1 MTDKLDEANR
11 ASLRGP
17 FSKWPARTGR
27 KHPMIR
33 KLLPGIS
40 IVGLACS
47 LAGAQAPEPADAGT
61 VRLLRDIGSGPTNQI
76 ATAMFSA
83 GVRNCAT
90 RVDQVSNF
98 LTRGTKTSALL
109 FLPDKDPDNSMV
121 SVSME
126 VQAEGTPRA
135 YGSTTFSP
143 NTAIG
148 CAAAY
153 ETIQYWPESCNAVA
167 AKHFKGA
174 VSNGGLGAEIGIF
187 TIGPSARV
195 FLMRATGSSCVS
207 IKKEVIK

>member
-1 MTDKLDEANR
+1 MV
-11 ASLRGP
+11 
-17 FSKWPARTGR
+17 
-27 KHPMIR
+27 R
-33 KLLPGIS
+33 KLFLALS
-40 IVGLACS
+40 FAGLAFPP
-47 LAGAQAPEPADAGT
+47 AGAQTPDAGDSAT
-61 VRLLRDIGSGPTNQI
+61 MRLLRDIGSGPTNQI
-76 ATAMFSA
+76 ATTVFAS

-98 LTRGTKTSALL
+98 LTRGTRTSALI
-109 FLPDKDPDNSMV
+109 FLPDKDPDNSML

-148 CAAAY
+148 CSAMY
-153 ETIQYWPESCNAVA
+153 ETVQYWPESCNAVA
-167 AKHFKGA
+167 TKHFKGA
-174 VSNGGLGAEIGIF
+174 ASAGALGGEIAML

-195 FLMRATGSSCVS
+195 FLMRATGTSCVS

>member
-1 MTDKLDEANR
+1 MV
-11 ASLRGP
+11 
-17 FSKWPARTGR
+17 
-27 KHPMIR
+27 R
-33 KLLPGIS
+33 KLFLALS
-40 IVGLACS
+40 FAGLACT
-47 LAGAQAPEPADAGT
+47 LAGAQTPDAGDSAT
-61 VRLLRDIGSGPTNQI
+61 MRLLRDIGSGPTNQI
-76 ATAMFSA
+76 ATTVFAS

-98 LTRGTKTSALL
+98 LTRGTRTSALV
-109 FLPDKDPDNSMV
+109 FLPDKDPDNSML

-135 YGSTTFSP
+135 YGSTKFSP

-148 CAAAY
+148 GSAMY
-153 ETIQYWPESCNAVA
+153 ETVQYWPESCNAVA
-167 AKHFKGA
+167 TKHFKGA
-174 VSNGGLGAEIGIF
+174 ASSGALGGEIAML

>member
-1 MTDKLDEANR
+1 MV
-11 ASLRGP
+11 
-17 FSKWPARTGR
+17 
-27 KHPMIR
+27 R
-33 KLLPGIS
+33 KLFPALS
-40 IVGLACS
+40 FVGLACT
-47 LAGAQAPEPADAGT
+47 LAGAQTPDSGDSAT
-61 VRLLRDIGSGPTNQI
+61 MRLLRDIGSGPTNQI
-76 ATAMFSA
+76 ATTVFAS

-98 LTRGTKTSALL
+98 LTRGTRTSALL
-109 FLPDKDPDNSMV
+109 FLPDKDPDNSML

-148 CAAAY
+148 CSAMY
-153 ETIQYWPESCNAVA
+153 ETVQYWPESCNAVA

-174 VSNGGLGAEIGIF
+174 PSSGALGGEIAML